1 MHNGCTNKEQGNLL
15 AAYEMNMLEFADK
28 LLFETHLKDCKTCC
42 NELFDNAPV
51 ANELQAH
58 PGLYGGTLKSKTA
71 TQPEKSLFTKIREM
85 FAVKI
90 LVPVV
95 VVASLVVMVISLGA
109 GSDVRKLAV
118 VEKMAYVSI
127 DVRSADSEL
136 AAEYFASAMNAYQE
150 SQYVVAVEEL
160 KLSIE
165 NADSSWD
172 GWDQAHMYLGVSLMM
187 NNQPDQAIEYLTV
200 VRNSSSLPLIEKGS
214 WLLAQANLQAG
225 NRDQAIEYLAD
236 LIINGVVYADKAA
249 EQLHEIEK

>member
-1 MHNGCTNKEQGNLL
+1 MHKGCTNEKQGNLL
-15 AAYEMNMLEFADK
+15 AAYEMNMLKYADK
-28 LLFETHLKDCKTCC
+28 LEFESHLQDCKACC
-42 NELFDNAPV
+42 DELYDNAPV

-58 PGLYGGTLKSKTA
+58 PGLYGNVMKSETA
-71 TQPEKSLFTKIREM
+71 TQPEKSLFDKIREM

-95 VVASLVVMVISLGA
+95 VVASLVVMVISLGTE
-109 GSDVRKLAV
+109 SDVRRLAI

-150 SQYVVAVEEL
+150 DQYAVAVEEL

-165 NADSSWD
+165 NADSDWT

-187 NNQPDQAIEYLTV
+187 DSQPDQAIEYLTV
-200 VRNSSSLPLIEKGS
+200 VKNGSSLPLIEKGN

-225 NRDQAIEYLAD
+225 NKDQAIELLAD
-236 LIINGVVYADKAA
+236 LIINGVVYANKAA
-249 EQLHEIEK
+249 EQLHEIEN

>member
-1 MHNGCTNKEQGNLL
+1 MHNGCTNEKQGNLL
-15 AAYEMNMLEFADK
+15 AAYEMGMLEDTNKAV
-28 LLFETHLKDCKTCC
+28 FESHLKDCKACC
-42 NELFDNAPV
+42 NELYDSAPV

-58 PGLYGGTLKSKTA
+58 PGLYGDMLKPQA
-71 TQPEKSLFTKIREM
+71 AAQPEKSLFDKIREM
-85 FAVKI
+85 FTVKT
-90 LVPVV
+90 LVPIA
-95 VVASLVVMVISLGA
+95 VVASLIIMVISLGTE
-109 GSDVRKLAV
+109 SDVRKLAI

-127 DVRSADSEL
+127 DVRSTDSEL

-150 SQYVVAVEEL
+150 GQYAVAVEEL

-165 NADSSWD
+165 NGDSDWV

-200 VRNSSSLPLIEKGS
+200 VKDGSSLPLVEKGS

-225 NRDQAIEYLAD
+225 NKDQAIELLAD

-249 EQLHEIEK
+249 EQLHEIEN

>member
-1 MHNGCTNKEQGNLL
+1 
-15 AAYEMNMLEFADK
+15 
-28 LLFETHLKDCKTCC
+28 
-42 NELFDNAPV
+42 
-51 ANELQAH
+51 
-58 PGLYGGTLKSKTA
+58 
-71 TQPEKSLFTKIREM
+71 
-85 FAVKI
+85 
-90 LVPVV
+90 
-95 VVASLVVMVISLGA
+95 
-109 GSDVRKLAV
+109 LAV